1 MTTLDLVKGTHTIKR
16 LLYPVNSVSQF
27 ELYMSPI

>member
-27 ELYMSPI
+27 ELI